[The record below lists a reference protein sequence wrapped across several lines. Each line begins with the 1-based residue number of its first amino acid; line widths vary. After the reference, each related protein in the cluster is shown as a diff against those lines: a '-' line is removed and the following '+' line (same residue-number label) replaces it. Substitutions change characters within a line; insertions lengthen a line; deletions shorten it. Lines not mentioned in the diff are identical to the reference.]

1 MALNPQFRTWRGQR
15 VWVIGASYGIGAAVA
30 RRLINDGA
38 HVAMS
43 ARSRDLLDAIAEGTD
58 AIVAPVDI
66 TDRAAV
72 HAAAST
78 VRAALGALD
87 LVIVV
92 AGTHSPMSA
101 DQFDLARAEQLLA
114 VNLHGPLNC
123 LDAVLPTLLAQRH
136 GGIAL
141 VASVAGYRG
150 LPQALIYGPSKAA
163 LIHLAEGLYLDLRKA
178 GIGVYLVNPGF
189 VDTPLTQRNDFA
201 MPALMA
207 ADRAARRTLEGIAA
221 GRFEIHYPRRFTFWL
236 KLLRLLPYPAYFWA
250 VRRFTGAER

>member
-1 MALNPQFRTWRGQR
+1 MSLNPKIASWSGRR
-15 VWVIGASYGIGAAVA
+15 VWVIGASTGIGAAIA
-30 RRLINDGA
+30 RELINAGA
-38 HVAMS
+38 HVALS
-43 ARSRDLLDAIAEGTD
+43 ARTRDRLEAIAQGTD
-58 AIVAPVDI
+58 AVVAPLDI
-66 TDRAAV
+66 TDGGSV
-72 HAAAST
+72 HAAAAS
-78 VRAALGALD
+78 VRAALRQLD

-101 DQFDLARAEQLLA
+101 DRFDRVRAEQLLS

-123 LDAVLPTLLAQRH
+123 LDAVLPTLLRQGH

-163 LIHLAEGLYLDLRKA
+163 LIHLAEGLYLDLHRR

-189 VDTPLTQRNDFA
+189 VDTPLTQRNEFA

-207 ADRAARRTLEGIAA
+207 ADKAARRTLDGIAA
-221 GRFEIHYPRRFTFWL
+221 GRFETHYPRRFTLWM
-236 KLLRLLPYPAYFWA
+236 KLLRVLPYPAYFWA
-250 VRRFTGAER
+250 VRRFTGA

>member
-1 MALNPQFRTWRGQR
+1 VSLNPKIPHWSGRR
-15 VWVIGASYGIGAAVA
+15 VWVIGASTGIGAAIA
-30 RRLINDGA
+30 RELINAGA
-38 HVAMS
+38 RVALS
-43 ARSRDLLDAIAEGTD
+43 ARTRDRLEALAEGTD
-58 AIVAPVDI
+58 AVVAPLDV
-66 TDRAAV
+66 TDRASV
-72 HAAAST
+72 HAAAAA
-78 VRAALGALD
+78 VRAGLGALD

-92 AGTHSPMSA
+92 AGTHSAMRA
-101 DQFDLARAEQLLA
+101 DQFDHAQAEQLLK

-123 LDAVLPTLLAQRH
+123 LDAVLPTLLAQGH

-163 LIHLAEGLYLDLRKA
+163 LIHLAEVLYLDLHRR

-207 ADRAARRTLEGIAA
+207 ADKAARRTLEGIAA

-236 KLLRLLPYPAYFWA
+236 KLLRVLPYPAYFWA
-250 VRRFTGAER
+250 VRRFTGA

>member
-1 MALNPQFRTWRGQR
+1 VSLNPRIRGWRGQR
-15 VWVIGASYGIGAAVA
+15 VWVIGASTGIGAAVA
-30 RRLINDGA
+30 RDLINAGA
-38 HVAMS
+38 RVALS
-43 ARSRDLLDAIAEGTD
+43 ARSRGRLDAIAEGTS
-58 AIVAPVDI
+58 AIVAPLDI

-72 HAAAST
+72 LATATT
-78 VRAALGALD
+78 VRDALGKLD

-92 AGTHSPMSA
+92 AGTHSQMRA
-101 DQFDLARAEQLLA
+101 DQFDRARADQLLA
-114 VNLHGPLNC
+114 VNLVGPLNC
-123 LDAVLPTLLAQRH
+123 LEAVLPTLLAQRR

-150 LPQALIYGPSKAA
+150 LPQALIYGPTKAA
-163 LIHLAEGLYLDLRKA
+163 LIHLAEGLYLDLHRL

-201 MPALMA
+201 MPALMT
-207 ADRAARRTLEGIAA
+207 ADKAARRTLDGIAA

-250 VRRFTGAER
+250 VRRFTGA

>member
-1 MALNPQFRTWRGQR
+1 VSLNPKIPSWSGCR
-15 VWVIGASYGIGAAVA
+15 VWIIGASTGIGAALA
-30 RRLINDGA
+30 RELINAGA
-38 HVAMS
+38 RVALS
-43 ARSRDLLDAIAEGTD
+43 ARSRGRLDAIAEGTD
-58 AIVAPVDI
+58 AVVAPLDI

-72 HAAAST
+72 HAAAAT
-78 VRAALGALD
+78 VRTALGALD

-101 DQFDLARAEQLLA
+101 DQFDLDRAEQLLS

-123 LDAVLPTLLAQRH
+123 LDAVLPTLLAQQH

-141 VASVAGYRG
+141 VASVAGYRA

-163 LIHLAEGLYLDLRKA
+163 LIHLAEGLYLDLRKS

-189 VDTPLTQRNDFA
+189 VDTPLTQRNEFA

-207 ADRAARRTLEGIAA
+207 VDKAARRTLEGIAA

-250 VRRFTGAER
+250 VRRFTGVER

>member
-1 MALNPQFRTWRGQR
+1 VSLNPKIPSWSGRR
-15 VWVIGASYGIGAAVA
+15 VWVIGASTGIGAALARELIDAGARVA
-30 RRLINDGA
+30 L
-38 HVAMS
+38 S
-43 ARSRDLLDAIAEGTD
+43 ARNRERLAAIAEGTD
-58 AIVAPVDI
+58 AVVAPLDI

-72 HAAAST
+72 RSVAAD
-78 VRAALGALD
+78 VRTALGALD

-92 AGTHSPMSA
+92 AGTHTPMRA
-101 DQFDLARAEQLLA
+101 DAFDLARAEKLLA
-114 VNLHGPLNC
+114 VNLHGPLHC

-150 LPQALIYGPSKAA
+150 LPEALIYGPSKAA
-163 LIHLAEGLYLDLRKA
+163 LIHLSEGLYLDLRKA

-189 VDTPLTQRNDFA
+189 VDTPLTARNEFA

-207 ADRAARRTLEGIAA
+207 ADKAARRTLEGIAA

-250 VRRFTGAER
+250 VRRFTGVDR

>member
-1 MALNPQFRTWRGQR
+1 MSLNPKIPHWSGRS
-15 VWVIGASYGIGAAVA
+15 VWVIGASTGIGAAIA
-30 RRLINDGA
+30 RELINAGA
-38 HVAMS
+38 RVALS
-43 ARSRDLLDAIAEGTD
+43 ARTRDRLEALAEGTD
-58 AIVAPVDI
+58 AVVAPLDI
-66 TDRAAV
+66 TDRPSV
-72 HAAAST
+72 HAAAAA

-92 AGTHSPMSA
+92 AGTHSPMRA
-101 DQFDLARAEQLLA
+101 DQFDHAQAEQLLK

-123 LDAVLPTLLAQRH
+123 LDAVLPTLLAQGR

-163 LIHLAEGLYLDLRKA
+163 LIHLAEVLYLDLHRR

-207 ADRAARRTLEGIAA
+207 ADKAARRTLEGIAA

-236 KLLRLLPYPAYFWA
+236 KLLRVLPYPAYFWA
-250 VRRFTGAER
+250 VRRFTGA

>member
-1 MALNPQFRTWRGQR
+1 VAL
-15 VWVIGASYGIGAAVA
+15 
-30 RRLINDGA
+30 
-38 HVAMS
+38 S
-43 ARSRDLLDAIAEGTD
+43 ARSQERLAAIAEGTD

-163 LIHLAEGLYLDLRKA
+163 LIHLAEGLYLDLRSH

-207 ADRAARRTLEGIAA
+207 ADKAARRTLDGIAA

-236 KLLRLLPYPAYFWA
+236 KLMRLLPYSAYFWA
-250 VRRFTGAER
+250 VRRFTGVER

>member
-1 MALNPQFRTWRGQR
+1 MSLNPKIRSWSGCR
-15 VWVIGASYGIGAAVA
+15 VWVIGASTGIGAALA
-30 RRLINDGA
+30 RELINAGA
-38 HVAMS
+38 RVALS
-43 ARSRDLLDAIAEGTD
+43 ARSRERLEAIAKGTD
-58 AIVAPVDI
+58 AVVAPLDI
-66 TDRAAV
+66 TDHAAV
-72 HAAAST
+72 QAASSA
-78 VRAALGALD
+78 VRTALGALD
-87 LVIVV
+87 LVIVL
-92 AGTHSPMSA
+92 AGTYTPMRA

-163 LIHLAEGLYLDLRKA
+163 LIHLAEGLYLDLRKS

-189 VDTPLTQRNDFA
+189 VDTPLTQRNEFA

-207 ADRAARRTLEGIAA
+207 VDKAARRTLEGIAA
-221 GRFEIHYPRRFTFWL
+221 GRFEIHYPRRFTYWM
-236 KLLRLLPYPAYFWA
+236 KLLRVLPYPAYFWA
-250 VRRFTGAER
+250 VRRFTGVER

>member
-1 MALNPQFRTWRGQR
+1 MSLNPKIDRWAGQR
-15 VWVIGASYGIGAAVA
+15 VWVIGASTGIGAAIA
-30 RRLINDGA
+30 RELINQGA
-38 HVAMS
+38 RVALS
-43 ARSRDLLDAIAEGTD
+43 ARSRDRLDAIAENTD
-58 AIVAPVDI
+58 ALVAPLDV
-66 TDRAAV
+66 TQAASV
-72 HAAAST
+72 HAAADI

-92 AGTHSPMSA
+92 AGTHTAMSA
-101 DQFDLARAEQLLA
+101 DRFDLARAEHLLA

-123 LDAVLPTLLAQRH
+123 LDAVLPTLLEQKG

-141 VASVAGYRG
+141 VASVAGYRA

-163 LIHLAEGLYLDLRKA
+163 LIHLAEGLYLDLHKR

-201 MPALMA
+201 MPALMP
-207 ADRAARRTLEGIAA
+207 ADRAARRTLDGIAA

-236 KLLRLLPYPAYFWA
+236 KLLRLLPYPAYFRA
-250 VRRFTGAER
+250 VRRFTGA

>member
-1 MALNPQFRTWRGQR
+1 VSLNPKIPDWAGRR
-15 VWVIGASYGIGAAVA
+15 VWVIGASTGIGAALA
-30 RRLINDGA
+30 RELINAGA
-38 HVAMS
+38 RVALS
-43 ARSRDLLDAIAEGTD
+43 ARSRERLVALAAGSDAV
-58 AIVAPVDI
+58 VAPLDI

-72 HAAAST
+72 RAVAST

-101 DQFDLARAEQLLA
+101 DRFDLDRAEQLLA

-123 LDAVLPTLLAQRH
+123 LDAVLPTLLAQRT

-189 VDTPLTQRNDFA
+189 VDTPLTQRNEFA
-201 MPALMA
+201 MPALMT
-207 ADRAARRTLEGIAA
+207 ADKAARRTLDGIAA

-250 VRRFTGAER
+250 VRRFTGVER

>member
-1 MALNPQFRTWRGQR
+1 VSLNPKIPGWSGRR
-15 VWVIGASYGIGAAVA
+15 VWVIGASTGIGAALA
-30 RRLINDGA
+30 RELINAGA
-38 HVAMS
+38 RVALS
-43 ARSRDLLDAIAEGTD
+43 ARSRDRLEAIAEGTD
-58 AIVAPVDI
+58 AIVAPLDI

-72 HAAAST
+72 HTVAST
-78 VRAALGALD
+78 VCAALGALD

-101 DQFDLARAEQLLA
+101 HEFDLARAEELLA
-114 VNLHGPLNC
+114 VNLHGPLHC

-163 LIHLAEGLYLDLRKA
+163 LIHLAEGLYLDLRKS